1 VKEFIRLHPY
11 ILPMDENTDSLV
23 VYSDYVCPFCYLGRQ
38 SLEQY
43 QETHEDEPEIDWH
56 PFDLRSQ
63 KRGPDGTIDDSIDD
77 GKNED
82 YYEQVRENVQRLRQE
97 YDADEMLSLDEVPD
111 VDSLDAQ
118 IASLY
123 IKHEHPDRWLAF
135 DEAVFEALWREGR
148 DIGDIDVLSE
158 IAENVGIDGD
168 EIRDAVADDQ
178 LRNSLFEKFTEAQRD
193 GVTGVPTFAYDGHA
207 ARGAVPPEQLERL
220 IQGA

>member
-1 VKEFIRLHPY
+1 
-11 ILPMDENTDSLV
+11 MAENPDSV
-23 VYSDYVCPFCYLGRQ
+23 VMYSDYVCPFCYLGHQ

-56 PFDLRSQ
+56 PFDLRAQ
-63 KRGPDGTIDDSIDD
+63 KRGPDGEIDNSVDD

-82 YYEQVRENVQRLRQE
+82 YYDQVRENVQRLQKE

-123 IKHEHPDRWLAF
+123 VKHNHPDQWLTF
-135 DEAVFEALWREGR
+135 DEAVFDALWKEGR
-148 DIGDIDVLSE
+148 DIGDVAVLSD
-158 IAENVGIDGD
+158 IAESIGIEGD
-168 EIRDAVADDQ
+168 EIRDAVTDDQ
-178 LRNSLFEKFTEAQRD
+178 LRDSLFEKFTEAQQD

-220 IQGA
+220 IQGT